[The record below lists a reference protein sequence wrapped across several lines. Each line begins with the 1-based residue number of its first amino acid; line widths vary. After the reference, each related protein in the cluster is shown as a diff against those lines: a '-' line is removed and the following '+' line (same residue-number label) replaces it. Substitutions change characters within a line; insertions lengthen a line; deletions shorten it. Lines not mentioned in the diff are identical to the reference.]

1 MRSEV
6 AVGAL
11 LLAITVGAGCASRS
25 GWDEFAGLAEAIC
38 SEGTDAID
46 SLGPMPTAGT
56 RDESVYAI
64 ALAAIQTRIATGL
77 GDLDVSADSRLA
89 FDQWVARL
97 ESLARKARAYGAQIR
112 ASGVSLDGELG
123 EVAVDAQDAA
133 FDLGLT
139 ECAHFG
145 VP

>member
-6 AVGAL
+6 VVSAL
-11 LLAITVGAGCASRS
+11 LLAIAVGAGCASRS
-25 GWDEFAGLAEAIC
+25 GGDEFAGLAGAIC

-56 RDESVYAI
+56 REESVYAS
-64 ALAAIQTRIATGL
+64 ALAAMQTRIATGL
-77 GDLDVSADSRLA
+77 EDLDVPADSRRA
-89 FDQWVARL
+89 FDQWIARL

-112 ASGVSLDGELG
+112 TSGVSLDGELG
-123 EVAVDAQDAA
+123 DVAVDAQDAA
-133 FDLGLT
+133 FDLGLS

-145 VP
+145 IP